1 MTTSQVQKIETE
13 FSIKADAKEFYDVFC
28 NKTHQVAKA
37 WPDIVQSVVIHEG
50 GWGTERSIIS
60 WNYVYVLLHAVPK
73 KDGGSMVHWTMEYE
87 KINDNTSDPH
97 TLMELVVDESKQE
110 KKGLGAH
117 VLVSK
122 YVVQLAEVTSNNL
135 RMRNARGQQIDYHY
149 IQDERL
155 QVFKTKN
162 FQQLN
167 EPNSFTIRHDIW
179 L

>member
-60 WNYVYVLLHAVPK
+60 WNYVYGDLLNHYKSFKFLLHAVPK

-135 RMRNARGQQIDYHY
+135 RMRNARGQQV
-149 IQDERL
+149 L
-155 QVFKTKN
+155 
-162 FQQLN
+162 
-167 EPNSFTIRHDIW
+167 
-179 L
+179 